1 VVNNDEWWEEVVEGE
16 LNEMKGKGEKRKGE
30 KNVTNHLCA

>member
-16 LNEMKGKGEKRKGE
+16 LNEMKGKGEKRKG
-30 KNVTNHLCA
+30 KRT